1 MCSRFRLFV
10 LKISKLS
17 IFELGSGRI
26 SDNVKYAKSQEK
38 KLVIIWS
45 INKYF
50 KLSKNNMP
58 IIAHVMKFVGL
69 VIERT

>member
-1 MCSRFRLFV
+1 MIFTSIVILFIKHVIKIRKLLFV

-38 KLVIIWS
+38 KLVII
-45 INKYF
+45 
-50 KLSKNNMP
+50 
-58 IIAHVMKFVGL
+58 
-69 VIERT
+69 